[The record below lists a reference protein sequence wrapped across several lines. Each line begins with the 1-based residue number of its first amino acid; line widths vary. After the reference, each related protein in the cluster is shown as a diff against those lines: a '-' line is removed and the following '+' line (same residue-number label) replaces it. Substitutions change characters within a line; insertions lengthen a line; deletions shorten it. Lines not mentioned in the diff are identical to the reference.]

1 MASDEKAMAPMDTGL
16 ATQEM
21 GTGGI
26 SVYAREQ
33 HELQAA
39 FMIALHKPRNESA
52 AFSRIM
58 ASCER
63 AGFAEGA
70 SYSFPRGGARVTG
83 PSVKLAREM
92 ARCWGN
98 IKHGIRIVTMD
109 EDWIHV
115 KGWALDL
122 ETNTAVENEDK
133 FKRLVQRKN
142 KRTGA
147 TEWIRPDER
156 DLRELVNRHG
166 AICVRN
172 ALLQLLPADLV
183 DEAERVAGQTMV
195 KAAKGELTQS
205 PEDTRRRLVVA
216 FRSFGVTVEMI
227 ERRLA
232 HPLEEIS
239 ADELADLRQ
248 IYASLTEGNSK
259 RNDHFETTAITSEV
273 KTGTI
278 SAADLKAG
286 EPPEKP
292 QPKEPAF
299 AYKTKA
305 ARNAAKAEAIAQIK
319 ILCEPGAPLEEEDP
333 DLAYLVYAAVKSES
347 ELTDVSV
354 RDALVNVKED
364 AASYIKGG
372 QLAHWDRLNSEDE

>member
-1 MASDEKAMAPMDTGL
+1 MSEDKAMAPMETGL
-16 ATQEM
+16 ATQGM
-21 GTGGI
+21 DTGGI

-39 FMIALHKPRNESA
+39 FMIALHRPRNESS
-52 AFSRIM
+52 AFSKIM

-63 AGFAEGA
+63 ASFAEGA

-92 ARCWGN
+92 ARVWGN
-98 IKHGIRIVTMD
+98 IQHGIRIVTMD
-109 EDWIHV
+109 EDWVHIA
-115 KGWALDL
+115 GWALDL
-122 ETNTAVENEDK
+122 ETNTRVQAEDK
-133 FKRLVQRKN
+133 FKRLVQRK
-142 KRTGA
+142 GG
-147 TEWIRPDER
+147 WIRPDER

-172 ALLQLLPADLV
+172 ALLQLLPADMV
-183 DEAERVAGQTMV
+183 EEAQRVANETMV

-205 PEDTRRRLVVA
+205 PEETRRRLVLA

-248 IYASLTEGNSK
+248 IYTSLAEENSK
-259 RNDHFETTAITSEV
+259 RSDHFETTQLSEPPA
-273 KTGTI
+273 KGSI
-278 SAADLKAG
+278 SAADLKPG

-292 QPKEPAF
+292 EPKKVEAF

-305 ARNAAKAEAIAQIK
+305 ARAAAKAEAIAQIK

-372 QLAHWDRLNSEDE
+372 KLAHWDRLEAAR